1 VDLAQIVRLSYNPR
15 RPMALRPDSRTS
27 LSASTRVYMATLAAY
42 LTADFI
48 AAISRSV
55 VGGVDPGTLVVP
67 FCAAFA
73 IAFPFWGRAADRT
86 RAGTALAVSLS
97 ALAGSG
103 VLLALAPSIPLVV
116 LARALEGAAAAGVP
130 PTVQALLAARAGNHA
145 AGRAVSGMMI
155 MVAVATLGGPAVAA
169 ALVDPLGWR
178 LTTVVLG
185 VLPAVAAAVVC
196 APLGTAPAP
205 NVRPRLRPSRALV
218 AGWACSTLVLAAYW
232 TLLTRWQSI
241 TDGVGIGSDVSALLP
256 VAGAVGIPLVMLAGR
271 SADRL
276 GPRAPMVR
284 TMAAGA
290 AALAIAST
298 TDSHLV
304 FLAAACAA
312 LALYWSYLPVVSV
325 QIQRSAPVDARAS
338 AAGVLYSS
346 MWLGAALGGLAAAAA
361 PSWRVI
367 VGGAA
372 LSWTLAALVAWRGF
386 LREPSHA

>member
-1 VDLAQIVRLSYNPR
+1 VTLRLAS
-15 RPMALRPDSRTS
+15 RPY
-27 LSASTRVYMATLAAY
+27 LSASARVYLATLAAY

-48 AAISRSV
+48 APVSGSV
-55 VGGVDPGTLVVP
+55 MSGVDPGTLVVP

-73 IAFPFWGRAADRT
+73 VAFPLWGRAADRR
-86 RAGTALAVSLS
+86 RAGAALFVSLS
-97 ALAGSG
+97 ALAGAG
-103 VLLALAPSIPLVV
+103 VLLALAPSVAVV
-116 LARALEGAAAAGVP
+116 IVARALEGGAAAGVP
-130 PTVQALLAARAGNHA
+130 PTVQALLAARAGDHS

-155 MVAVATLGGPAVAA
+155 MVAVATLGGPAIAS

-178 LTTVVLG
+178 LTTVLLG
-185 VLPAVAAAVVC
+185 VLPAVAAALAC
-196 APLGTAPAP
+196 APLGAAPPAHI
-205 NVRPRLRPSRALV
+205 RPRLRPTRALV

-241 TDGVGIGSDVSALLP
+241 ADGVGIGSDVSGLLP

-290 AALAIAST
+290 TALAVASA

-304 FLAAACAA
+304 FLAGACAA

-325 QIQRSAPVDARAS
+325 QIQRSAPADARAS

-346 MWLGAALGGLAAAAA
+346 MWLGAALGGLAAVAA

-372 LSWTLAALVAWRGF
+372 VSWGLAALVAWFGF
-386 LREPSHA
+386 LRVPSRA

>member
-1 VDLAQIVRLSYNPR
+1 MTP
-15 RPMALRPDSRTS
+15 RPDCRRS
-27 LSASTRVYMATLAAY
+27 LSASTRVYLATLAAY

-48 AAISRSV
+48 AAISGSV
-55 VGGVDPGTLVVP
+55 VSGVDPGTLVVP

-73 IAFPFWGRAADRT
+73 VAFPLWGRAADRT
-86 RAGTALAVSLS
+86 RAGRALAVSLS
-97 ALAGSG
+97 ALAAAG

-116 LARALEGAAAAGVP
+116 LARALEGAAAGGVP
-130 PTVQALLAARAGNHA
+130 PTVQALLAARAGNQA
-145 AGRAVSGMMI
+145 TGRAVSGMMI
-155 MVAVATLGGPAVAA
+155 TVAVATLGGPAVASA
-169 ALVDPLGWR
+169 MVDPLGWR
-178 LTTVVLG
+178 LTTVLLG

-196 APLGTAPAP
+196 APLGAAPAA
-205 NVRPRLRPSRALV
+205 NVRPRLRPSRALA
-218 AGWACSTLVLAAYW
+218 AGWACSALVLAAYW

-241 TDGVGIGSDVSALLP
+241 TEGVGIGSDVSALLP

-271 SADRL
+271 TADRL
-276 GPRAPMVR
+276 GPRVPMVR
-284 TMAAGA
+284 TMGAGA
-290 AALAIAST
+290 AALAVASA
-298 TDSHLV
+298 TDSHIV
-304 FLAAACAA
+304 FLVAACVA

-346 MWLGAALGGLAAAAA
+346 MWLGAALGGLAAVAA

-372 LSWTLAALVAWRGF
+372 LSWGLAALVAWLAF

>member
-1 VDLAQIVRLSYNPR
+1 MR
-15 RPMALRPDSRTS
+15 LRPANRSY
-27 LSASTRVYMATLAAY
+27 LSASARVYLATLAAY

-48 AAISRSV
+48 APISGSV
-55 VGGVDPGTLVVP
+55 VSGVDPGALVVP

-73 IAFPFWGRAADRT
+73 VAFPLWGRAADRR
-86 RAGTALAVSLS
+86 RAGAALAVSLL
-97 ALAGSG
+97 ALAASG
-103 VLLALAPSIPLVV
+103 LLLALAPSVAVV
-116 LARALEGAAAAGVP
+116 VAARALEGAAAAGVP
-130 PTVQALLAARAGNHA
+130 PTVQALLAARAGDHS

-155 MVAVATLGGPAVAA
+155 MVAVATLGGPAIAS

-178 LTTVVLG
+178 LTTVLLG
-185 VLPAVAAAVVC
+185 VLPAAAAALAC
-196 APLGTAPAP
+196 ASLGAAPAA
-205 NVRPRLRPSRALV
+205 NIRPRLRPTRALV

-241 TDGVGIGSDVSALLP
+241 ADGVGIGSDVSGLLP

-284 TMAAGA
+284 TMATGAGA
-290 AALAIAST
+290 LAVASAT
-298 TDSHLV
+298 ESHLV
-304 FLAAACAA
+304 FLAGACAA

-325 QIQRSAPVDARAS
+325 QIQRSAPADARAS

-346 MWLGAALGGLAAAAA
+346 MWLGAALGGLAAVAA

-372 LSWTLAALVAWRGF
+372 VSWGMAAVVAWFGF
-386 LREPSHA
+386 LRVPSRA